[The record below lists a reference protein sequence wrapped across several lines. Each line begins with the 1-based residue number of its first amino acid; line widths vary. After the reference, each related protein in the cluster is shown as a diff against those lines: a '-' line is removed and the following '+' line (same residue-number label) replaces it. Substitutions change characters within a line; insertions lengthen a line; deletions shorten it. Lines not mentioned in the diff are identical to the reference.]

1 MYNIRI
7 FRKEQEQ
14 KKKMTDNQF
23 TLLMLHA
30 GMMQD
35 GMSSDAAIALILMME
50 EPAED
55 VSWLIKKV
63 KGKACT

>member
-1 MYNIRI
+1 
-7 FRKEQEQ
+7 
-14 KKKMTDNQF
+14 MTDNQF

-35 GMSSDAAIALILMME
+35 GMSSEGAIALILMMGYSD
-50 EPAED
+50 ED

>member
-1 MYNIRI
+1 
-7 FRKEQEQ
+7 
-14 KKKMTDNQF
+14 MTDDQF

-30 GMMQD
+30 GMMRD

>member
-1 MYNIRI
+1 
-7 FRKEQEQ
+7 
-14 KKKMTDNQF
+14 MTDNQF
-23 TLLMLHA
+23 TLLMLHG
-30 GMMQD
+30 GMTQD
-35 GMSSDAAIALILMME
+35 GMSSEGAIALILMME